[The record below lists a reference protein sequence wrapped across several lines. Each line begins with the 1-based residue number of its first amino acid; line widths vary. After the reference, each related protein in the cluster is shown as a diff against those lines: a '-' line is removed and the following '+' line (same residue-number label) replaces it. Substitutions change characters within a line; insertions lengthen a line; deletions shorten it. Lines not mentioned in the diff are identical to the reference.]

1 VFRVWYFEGKD
12 WLMGFVRFEDLR
24 VFRLAETLADEIWDI
39 ITNWNYF
46 EKDTIG
52 KQLVK
57 AADSIGANIAEGTG
71 RGTPAD
77 NRKFIRIA
85 RGSLNETKY
94 WIGQAHKRQLITD
107 DSLSILQEI
116 LDKLVPSL
124 NSYMKSVSRNI
135 S

>member
-1 VFRVWYFEGKD
+1 VFGVSCFEGKD
-12 WLMGFVRFEDLR
+12 WLMGFVPFEDLR

-39 ITNWNYF
+39 VTNWNYI

-94 WIGQAHKRQLITD
+94 WLGQAHKRQLITD
-107 DSLSILQEI
+107 DSSSTLKQI
-116 LDKLVPSL
+116 LDKLGPSL
-124 NSYMKSVSRNI
+124 NSYMKSVSKNI

>member
-1 VFRVWYFEGKD
+1 
-12 WLMGFVRFEDLR
+12 MGFVRFEDLR

-116 LDKLVPSL
+116 PDKLVPSL

>member
-1 VFRVWYFEGKD
+1 
-12 WLMGFVRFEDLR
+12 MGFVPFEDLR

-39 ITNWNYF
+39 VTNWNYF

-57 AADSIGANIAEGTG
+57 AADRIGANIAEGTG

-85 RGSLNETKY
+85 RGVT
-94 WIGQAHKRQLITD
+94 
-107 DSLSILQEI
+107 
-116 LDKLVPSL
+116 
-124 NSYMKSVSRNI
+124 
-135 S
+135 